1 MEPTLIQILL
11 IEDNPIESRLI
22 RGLLADQTEARFSL
36 ECADRLSTGLERL
49 AAGGIELV
57 LSDLTLPDSE
67 GLQTFLRLRR
77 AAVGVPIVVLTGLDD
92 QVLALTAVQEGAED
106 FLIKGQVDGQSLS
119 RSLRFA
125 VERHRRFQAED
136 MLHTANNE
144 FRAARAIQQKLFPT
158 VPELSSFDIGGMS
171 YCAVGTCGDYFD
183 YIRMPDDG
191 VGIVVADVS
200 GHGLGPSLLMA
211 SCRAYLRALARADG
225 DIGEIVTTAN
235 RILVDDTK
243 AENFITLILA
253 HLNPH
258 TRSFVYVNAG
268 HPNCYVLDTA
278 GVVKSRLASSNV
290 PLGVLP
296 DAQFHSSSVVTLEP
310 GDIIVLLSDGV
321 LEARSPDGSMF
332 GADRALD
339 VIRVYLDETALQI
352 VDNLYYAVRLFSQ
365 AAPQEDDITAVI
377 VKVGTA
383 TSA

>member
-11 IEDNPIESRLI
+11 IEDNPIESHLI

-57 LSDLTLPDSE
+57 LSDL
-67 GLQTFLRLRR
+67 
-77 AAVGVPIVVLTGLDD
+77 
-92 QVLALTAVQEGAED
+92 ALTAVQEGAED

-125 VERHRRFQAED
+125 IERHRRFQAED

-200 GHGLGPSLLMA
+200 GHGLGPALLMA

-225 DIGEIVTTAN
+225 DIGDIV
-235 RILVDDTK
+235 
-243 AENFITLILA
+243 
-253 HLNPH
+253 
-258 TRSFVYVNAG
+258 
-268 HPNCYVLDTA
+268 VL
-278 GVVKSRLASSNV
+278 
-290 PLGVLP
+290 
-296 DAQFHSSSVVTLEP
+296 F
-310 GDIIVLLSDGV
+310 SDGV
-321 LEARSPDGSMF
+321 LEARAPDGTMF